1 MNDSEKIAIQKE
13 EDFSLKRAK
22 IKLYK
27 DTNNNETFKIKKIV
41 ISSIIIFI
49 IIAMIL
55 IKTINKLKA
64 NKYIYSLIN
73 ENNNNKLKYDSN
85 IKYEDYDKEIITDRI
100 KKNSGWIIGL
110 NEAQFIN
117 GIIRKNKLK
126 NCLEIGVANGGS
138 SILILNAIKDIDNS
152 ILVSLDLNKEV
163 YNDKNKLTG
172 YRVYKYFPELTKN
185 WKLYTGDQPHKFL
198 VDLNIKFD
206 FLFLDSAH
214 VSPGELLNFIEA
226 LPFLNENAIVV
237 IHDLLWHFKKVIS
250 SKFYPSCIRLLPTL
264 YGNKIFLS
272 QTNKNVSNIGA
283 VVLGPNQKNH
293 YLDYFLLLL
302 NFWEYIPTDKHIKDL
317 RVFIKNYYKDEIYL
331 NIFDTAVRENKK
343 AIQKFLKYN
352 NNLEEKKYLVSLGK
366 KWNTTNNL

>member
-117 GIIRKNKLK
+117 GIL
-126 NCLEIGVANGGS
+126 
-138 SILILNAIKDIDNS
+138 
-152 ILVSLDLNKEV
+152 
-163 YNDKNKLTG
+163 
-172 YRVYKYFPELTKN
+172 
-185 WKLYTGDQPHKFL
+185 
-198 VDLNIKFD
+198 
-206 FLFLDSAH
+206 
-214 VSPGELLNFIEA
+214 
-226 LPFLNENAIVV
+226 
-237 IHDLLWHFKKVIS
+237 
-250 SKFYPSCIRLLPTL
+250 
-264 YGNKIFLS
+264 
-272 QTNKNVSNIGA
+272 
-283 VVLGPNQKNH
+283 
-293 YLDYFLLLL
+293 
-302 NFWEYIPTDKHIKDL
+302 
-317 RVFIKNYYKDEIYL
+317 
-331 NIFDTAVRENKK
+331 
-343 AIQKFLKYN
+343 
-352 NNLEEKKYLVSLGK
+352 
-366 KWNTTNNL
+366 

>member
-206 FLFLDSAH
+206 FLFLDYSFEH
-214 VSPGELLNFIEA
+214 
-226 LPFLNENAIVV
+226 
-237 IHDLLWHFKKVIS
+237 
-250 SKFYPSCIRLLPTL
+250 
-264 YGNKIFLS
+264 
-272 QTNKNVSNIGA
+272 
-283 VVLGPNQKNH
+283 
-293 YLDYFLLLL
+293 
-302 NFWEYIPTDKHIKDL
+302 
-317 RVFIKNYYKDEIYL
+317 
-331 NIFDTAVRENKK
+331 
-343 AIQKFLKYN
+343 
-352 NNLEEKKYLVSLGK
+352 
-366 KWNTTNNL
+366 

>member
-1 MNDSEKIAIQKE
+1 M
-13 EDFSLKRAK
+13 
-22 IKLYK
+22 
-27 DTNNNETFKIKKIV
+27 
-41 ISSIIIFI
+41 
-49 IIAMIL
+49 
-55 IKTINKLKA
+55 
-64 NKYIYSLIN
+64 
-73 ENNNNKLKYDSN
+73 
-85 IKYEDYDKEIITDRI
+85 
-100 KKNSGWIIGL
+100 
-110 NEAQFIN
+110 
-117 GIIRKNKLK
+117 
-126 NCLEIGVANGGS
+126 
-138 SILILNAIKDIDNS
+138 
-152 ILVSLDLNKEV
+152 
-163 YNDKNKLTG
+163 
-172 YRVYKYFPELTKN
+172 
-185 WKLYTGDQPHKFL
+185 
-198 VDLNIKFD
+198 NIKFD

-214 VSPGELLNFIEA
+214 VSPGEILNFIEA